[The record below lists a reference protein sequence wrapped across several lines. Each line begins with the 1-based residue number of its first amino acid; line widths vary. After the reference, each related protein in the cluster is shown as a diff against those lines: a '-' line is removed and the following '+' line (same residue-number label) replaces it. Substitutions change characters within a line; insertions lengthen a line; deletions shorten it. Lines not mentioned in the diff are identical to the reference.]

1 MGHIYPNH
9 RLSAVQPQRVRAMD
23 FLLSFSSS
31 SLQQGTGDSGSSAPV
46 AGSMS
51 SRSVR
56 AREKGAP
63 IGSYRGSA
71 YALPVNLRSTTEVGR
86 QVEDTPRSAAGSAAD
101 VDRRSTT
108 SESTSRSGRDQ
119 GKQQRGRR
127 GQATAH
133 AGRWTP
139 TSNPSNPPPQ
149 NGDITSA
156 RGGQSSMTSSIRSM
170 ASSGPQQA
178 HASAP
183 VNANASEPSRGVQGL
198 EPATPSE
205 HVNAWAGSTGYVT
218 LQSPANSVASTFRPP
233 NSATQGVRNRTPS
246 QRPMSVLPL
255 KLGSS
260 STKRGGEGIMPL
272 PTSAAKAKP
281 SNVGA

>member
-1 MGHIYPNH
+1 M
-9 RLSAVQPQRVRAMD
+9 
-23 FLLSFSSS
+23 
-31 SLQQGTGDSGSSAPV
+31 
-46 AGSMS
+46 
-51 SRSVR
+51 
-56 AREKGAP
+56 E
-63 IGSYRGSA
+63 
-71 YALPVNLRSTTEVGR
+71 
-86 QVEDTPRSAAGSAAD
+86 TPRSSAGSAAGM
-101 VDRRSTT
+101 DRRSTT

-127 GQATAH
+127 GQAPAH

-149 NGDITSA
+149 TDGDMVSA
-156 RGGQSSMTSSIRSM
+156 RGGRSSGTSTIPSM
-170 ASSGPQQA
+170 ASSGPQRA
-178 HASAP
+178 HAAAP
-183 VNANASEPSRGVQGL
+183 GEAAASEPSRGVQGV

-205 HVNAWAGSTGYVT
+205 HINAWAGSTGYVT

-246 QRPMSVLPL
+246 QRPMSVPPL

-260 STKRGGEGIMPL
+260 STKRGGEGITPI

-281 SNVGA
+281 SSVGVYLAGPPPPEAPTVHTVAAPTASVIVAPTVHTVEVPIAAVITAPMVHTVDAPDSSVVLQT